1 MIAGKCTG
9 IFFISAGSSLVS
21 KGTRTNVELQE
32 EALPRQ
38 LKAYMQIV
46 FLANSRIGSYRFKVG
61 VMGAMAFAGI
71 VAAAGA
77 GAYYAGT
84 LRGES
89 DAVVK
94 MRAQEQSR
102 EPIWKGQIEEQR
114 DGIAKLNSTI
124 QLNVNAIAVRLGE
137 MQAHVARL
145 NALGE
150 RLASMAQLAEGE
162 FDFSSTPAAGGPAPE
177 TPAGSDVNDIA
188 RAFAALTAEIDDR
201 AEKLEALEAM
211 LLNRDL
217 QEQTSP
223 AGWPLKGGWI
233 SSTYG
238 RRVDPLT
245 GRREFHS
252 GVDFVG
258 PPNSKVVA
266 LATGVVSFAGPRS
279 EYGNVIEVNHGE
291 GVVTRYAHNK
301 KILAKVGEKVEKGQE
316 IAVMG
321 ATGRTTGPHVHFE
334 VIRDGVI
341 VDPVDY
347 IKSAKDASRNITKQ
361 DS

>member
-1 MIAGKCTG
+1 M
-9 IFFISAGSSLVS
+9 
-21 KGTRTNVELQE
+21 
-32 EALPRQ
+32 PRQ
-38 LKAYMQIV
+38 LTAYMQIV
-46 FLANSRIGSYRFKVG
+46 FLANSRVGSYRFKFG
-61 VMGAMAFAGI
+61 HMGLMALAGI
-71 VAAAGA
+71 VSAAGA
-77 GAYYAGT
+77 VAYYAGT
-84 LRGES
+84 LRGQDE
-89 DAVVK
+89 AFVRL
-94 MRAQEQSR
+94 RAQEQSR

-114 DGIAKLNSTI
+114 EGIAKLNSTI
-124 QLNVNAIAVRLGE
+124 ELNVNAIAVRLGE

-150 RLASMAQLAEGE
+150 RLASMAKLAEGE

-177 TPAGSDVNDIA
+177 LAAGSDISDIA

-201 AEKLEALEAM
+201 AEKLAALEAM
-211 LLNRDL
+211 LLDRDL

-223 AGWPLKGGWI
+223 AGRPLRGGWI

-238 RRVDPLT
+238 KRVDPLT

-258 PPNSKVVA
+258 PPNSEVVA
-266 LATGVVSFAGPRS
+266 LAAGVVSFAGPRS
-279 EYGNVIEVNHGE
+279 EYGNVIEINHGD

-301 KILAKVGEKVEKGQE
+301 KILAKVSEKVEKGQA

-321 ATGRTTGPHVHFE
+321 ATGRTTGPHVHIE

-347 IKSAKDASRNITKQ
+347 IKSAKDASRSISKQ

>member
-1 MIAGKCTG
+1 M
-9 IFFISAGSSLVS
+9 
-21 KGTRTNVELQE
+21 
-32 EALPRQ
+32 PRQ
-38 LKAYMQIV
+38 PKAYMQIV
-46 FLANSRIGSYRFKVG
+46 FLTNSRVGSHRLKIGLMG
-61 VMGAMAFAGI
+61 VLAVAGVI
-71 VAAAGA
+71 SAAGA
-77 GAYYAGT
+77 AAYYAGT
-84 LRGES
+84 LRGAS
-89 DAVVK
+89 DATVRL
-94 MRAQEQSR
+94 RAQEHAR
-102 EPIWKGQIEEQR
+102 EPMWQGQINEQR

-124 QLNVNAIAVRLGE
+124 ELNVNAIAVRLGE

-150 RLASMAQLAEGE
+150 RLASMAQLAAGE
-162 FDFSSTPAAGGPAPE
+162 FDFSATPAAGGPAPAM
-177 TPAGSDVNDIA
+177 PVGSDINDIA

-201 AEKLEALEAM
+201 AEKLKALEAM
-211 LLNRDL
+211 LLDRDL

-223 AGWPLKGGWI
+223 AGWPLHGGWI

-238 RRVDPLT
+238 KRVDPMT

-258 PPNSKVVA
+258 PSNSKVVA
-266 LATGVVSFAGPRS
+266 LAAGVVSFSGPRS
-279 EYGNVIEVNHGE
+279 EYGNVVEVNHGD

-301 KILAKVGEKVEKGQE
+301 KNLAKVGDKVEKGQA
-316 IAVMG
+316 IAIMG
-321 ATGRTTGPHVHFE
+321 ATGRVTGAHVHFE

-347 IKSAKDASRNITKQ
+347 ITSAKDASRSLSKQ

>member
-1 MIAGKCTG
+1 M
-9 IFFISAGSSLVS
+9 
-21 KGTRTNVELQE
+21 
-32 EALPRQ
+32 PRQ
-38 LKAYMQIV
+38 LTAYMQIV
-46 FLANSRIGSYRFKVG
+46 FLANSRVGSYRFKFGLLG
-61 VMGAMAFAGI
+61 VMAVAGI
-71 VAAAGA
+71 VSAAGA

-89 DAVVK
+89 EAMVQL
-94 MRAQEQSR
+94 RAKEQSR

-114 DGIAKLNSTI
+114 DGIARLNSTI

-137 MQAHVARL
+137 MQAHIARL

-150 RLASMAQLAEGE
+150 RLASMAKLAAGE

-177 TPAGSDVNDIA
+177 MPVGSDINDIA

-217 QEQTSP
+217 LEQTSP
-223 AGWPLKGGWI
+223 TGWPLKGGWI

-238 RRVDPLT
+238 KRVDPLT

-258 PPNSKVVA
+258 PPNSEVVA
-266 LATGVVSFAGPRS
+266 LAAGVVSFAGPRS
-279 EYGNVIEVNHGE
+279 EYGNVIEVNHGD
-291 GVVTRYAHNK
+291 GVVTRYAHTK
-301 KILAKVGEKVEKGQE
+301 KVLAKVGEKVEKGQS

-321 ATGRTTGPHVHFE
+321 ATGRTTGPHVHCE

-347 IKSAKDASRNITKQ
+347 IKSAKDASRSISKQ